1 MTSTG
6 AETSGV
12 MPHIGPMR
20 DPPSESSASP
30 QASSTTRSSAVSYEN
45 PRSSL
50 SPSQVY
56 INKENLTAPATNSQ
70 VVALGEQLNILIALS
85 EEYTRWQKKNIRW
98 QKKNI
103 RWQKKNIRWQK
114 KNIRWQKKTIRWQ
127 KKNIRWQ
134 KKVTKVL
141 VEVGTKLD
149 VPTDGLESE
158 DEDPA
163 GDLA

>member
-30 QASSTTRSSAVSYEN
+30 QASSTTRSSAVSYQN
-45 PRSSL
+45 PRLSL
-50 SPSQVY
+50 PPSQVY

-70 VVALGEQLNILIALS
+70 VVALGEQLNSLIALAQK
-85 EEYTRWQKKNIRW
+85 EARWQKKNIH
-98 QKKNI
+98 
-103 RWQKKNIRWQK
+103 
-114 KNIRWQKKTIRWQ
+114 
-127 KKNIRWQ
+127 WQ

-141 VEVGTKLD
+141 VEVAKKLD

-158 DEDPA
+158 DEDPD

>member
-30 QASSTTRSSAVSYEN
+30 QASSTTRSSAVSYQN

-50 SPSQVY
+50 PPSQVY

-103 RWQKKNIRWQK
+103 RWQKK
-114 KNIRWQKKTIRWQ
+114 
-127 KKNIRWQ
+127 
-134 KKVTKVL
+134 VTKVL

-163 GDLA
+163 DDLA

>member
-103 RWQKKNIRWQK
+103 RWQKK
-114 KNIRWQKKTIRWQ
+114 
-127 KKNIRWQ
+127 
-134 KKVTKVL
+134 VTKVL

>member
-1 MTSTG
+1 MASTG

-103 RWQKKNIRWQK
+103 RWQKK
-114 KNIRWQKKTIRWQ
+114 
-127 KKNIRWQ
+127 
-134 KKVTKVL
+134 VTKVL

>member
-1 MTSTG
+1 MTSYG
-6 AETSGV
+6 AATSGV
-12 MPHIGPMR
+12 MPHIAPMR

-30 QASSTTRSSAVSYEN
+30 QASSTTRSSAVSYQN

-50 SPSQVY
+50 SPSPSQVY
-56 INKENLTAPATNSQ
+56 INQENLTAPATNSQ

-85 EEYTRWQKKNIRW
+85 EKN
-98 QKKNI
+98 
-103 RWQKKNIRWQK
+103 
-114 KNIRWQKKTIRWQ
+114 T
-127 KKNIRWQ
+127 RWQ

-163 GDLA
+163 DELA

>member
-30 QASSTTRSSAVSYEN
+30 QASSTTRSSAVSYQN

-50 SPSQVY
+50 PPSQVY

-103 RWQKKNIRWQK
+103 RWQKK
-114 KNIRWQKKTIRWQ
+114 
-127 KKNIRWQ
+127 
-134 KKVTKVL
+134 VTKVL

-158 DEDPA
+158 DEDPD

>member
-1 MTSTG
+1 MTSYG
-6 AETSGV
+6 AATSGV
-12 MPHIGPMR
+12 MPHIAPMR

-70 VVALGEQLNILIALS
+70 VVALGEQLNILIALAHKNAR
-85 EEYTRWQKKNIRW
+85 EYS
-98 QKKNI
+98 
-103 RWQKKNIRWQK
+103 
-114 KNIRWQKKTIRWQ
+114 
-127 KKNIRWQ
+127 RWQ

-141 VEVGTKLD
+141 VEVAEKLD
-149 VPTDGLESE
+149 VPTDGLNSE
-158 DEDPA
+158 DEDPDD
-163 GDLA
+163 DLA

>member
-30 QASSTTRSSAVSYEN
+30 QASSTTRSSAVSYQN

-50 SPSQVY
+50 PLSQVY
-56 INKENLTAPATNSQ
+56 INKENLAGAATNSQ
-70 VVALGEQLNILIALS
+70 IAALGEQLNILIALF
-85 EEYTRWQKKNIRW
+85 EEN
-98 QKKNI
+98 
-103 RWQKKNIRWQK
+103 
-114 KNIRWQKKTIRWQ
+114 Q

-134 KKVTKVL
+134 KKVTKFL

-149 VPTDGLESE
+149 LPTDGLNSE

-163 GDLA
+163 DDLAEKLDAAAL

>member
-1 MTSTG
+1 MTSYG
-6 AETSGV
+6 AATSGV
-12 MPHIGPMR
+12 MPHIAPMR

-30 QASSTTRSSAVSYEN
+30 QASSTTRSSAVSYQN

-50 SPSQVY
+50 SPSPSQVY
-56 INKENLTAPATNSQ
+56 INQENLTAPATNSQ
-70 VVALGEQLNILIALS
+70 VVALGEQLNILIALAHKNAR
-85 EEYTRWQKKNIRW
+85 EYS
-98 QKKNI
+98 
-103 RWQKKNIRWQK
+103 
-114 KNIRWQKKTIRWQ
+114 
-127 KKNIRWQ
+127 RWQ

>member
-30 QASSTTRSSAVSYEN
+30 QASSTTRSSAVSYQN
-45 PRSSL
+45 PRLSL
-50 SPSQVY
+50 PPSQVY

-70 VVALGEQLNILIALS
+70 VVALGEQLNILIALAHKNAR
-85 EEYTRWQKKNIRW
+85 EYS
-98 QKKNI
+98 
-103 RWQKKNIRWQK
+103 
-114 KNIRWQKKTIRWQ
+114 
-127 KKNIRWQ
+127 RWQ

-149 VPTDGLESE
+149 VPTDGLNSE
-158 DEDPA
+158 DEDPDD
-163 GDLA
+163 DLA

>member
-6 AETSGV
+6 AGTSGV

-70 VVALGEQLNILIALS
+70 IAALGEQLNILIALS
-85 EEYTRWQKKNIRW
+85 EKN
-98 QKKNI
+98 
-103 RWQKKNIRWQK
+103 
-114 KNIRWQKKTIRWQ
+114 T
-127 KKNIRWQ
+127 RWQ

-141 VEVGTKLD
+141 VGIATKLD

-163 GDLA
+163 DDLA

>member
-30 QASSTTRSSAVSYEN
+30 QASSTTRSSAVSYQN

-50 SPSQVY
+50 PPSQVY

-103 RWQKKNIRWQK
+103 RWQKK
-114 KNIRWQKKTIRWQ
+114 
-127 KKNIRWQ
+127 
-134 KKVTKVL
+134 VTKVL
-141 VEVGTKLD
+141 VEVAEKLD

-158 DEDPA
+158 DEDPD

>member
-30 QASSTTRSSAVSYEN
+30 QASSTTRSSAVSYQN
-45 PRSSL
+45 PRLSL
-50 SPSQVY
+50 PPSQVY

-70 VVALGEQLNILIALS
+70 VVALGEQLNSLIALA
-85 EEYTRWQKKNIRW
+85 QKEA
-98 QKKNI
+98 
-103 RWQKKNIRWQK
+103 
-114 KNIRWQKKTIRWQ
+114 
-127 KKNIRWQ
+127 RWQ

-141 VEVGTKLD
+141 VEIATKLD

-158 DEDPA
+158 DEDPD